1 MRRDR
6 ALLSGFLVFV
16 LLAWAFVEV
25 ADEVAGD
32 DTLGA
37 DRYLLTLLSADPAW
51 PDWIVQAV
59 VDLTALGGMA
69 VLTLIT
75 LLSALYLGVAR
86 RLTSALW
93 LALAVAGGLALSHSL
108 KLLFERPRPDVIE
121 HVVAVSTAS
130 FPSGHA
136 TNSAVVY
143 LTLAAI
149 IAREHGH
156 RPLRIYVIAAGIFLT
171 VLVGST
177 RLILGVH
184 WPSDVLAGWILGAGW
199 ASLCASVSHLLSR
212 RRRGVRV

>member
-1 MRRDR
+1 MRQDR
-6 ALLSGFLVFV
+6 AVLGGFLVFV
-16 LLAWAFVEV
+16 VFAWAFVEI
-25 ADEVAGD
+25 ADEAAGGD
-32 DTLGA
+32 SLGP
-37 DRYLLTLLSADPAW
+37 DRYLLTLVAADHTW

-121 HVVAVSTAS
+121 HIVAVSTAS

-156 RPLRIYVIAAGIFLT
+156 RPLRIYVIVAGIFLT